1 MWEAVAVSP
10 PYGDVDV
17 ICVHCFPTWDDYF
30 AADAAC
36 REHGGKVGAKIN
48 KLMSCGRPDLA
59 GFMQAGEPA
68 QDAPVEPL
76 YLRVCELKPGN
87 TLASAMA

>member
-1 MWEAVAVSP
+1 MWGAVAVSP
-10 PYGDVDV
+10 PYGDADV
-17 ICVHCFPTWDDYF
+17 RCVNYFPTWDDYF

-36 REHGGKVGAKIN
+36 CEHGGKIGAKIN
-48 KLMSCGRPDLA
+48 KLMSCGWPDFA

-68 QDAPVEPL
+68 PDAPVKPL
-76 YLRVCELKPGN
+76 YICVCELKPGN